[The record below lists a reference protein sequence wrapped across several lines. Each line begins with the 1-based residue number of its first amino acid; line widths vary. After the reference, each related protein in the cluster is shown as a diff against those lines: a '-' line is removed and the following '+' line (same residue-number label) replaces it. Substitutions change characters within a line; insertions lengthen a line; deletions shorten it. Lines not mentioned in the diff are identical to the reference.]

1 MILVTGACG
10 NTARYVVAKLLEE
23 GLDVVGIDIRNA
35 HTLKIAALLSRLT
48 YKGKFHMVWGNLT
61 KPKDLE
67 AIFKSYELTG
77 IAHLAFI
84 IPPQSEFHPE
94 QAYKVNVGSTRT
106 LIKLTELYAP
116 TIPFV
121 FSSSTTVFGDAS
133 PNEIYLTPA
142 HPVKATS
149 NYTANKIECELLLK
163 ESSLDWRIL
172 RYSVIMNPTFVPNK
186 ELIKFGFQIA
196 LNTRVEPVHVKD
208 LAVATY
214 HALVKKEASHKIFII
229 AGGKTNQITYK
240 EYITK
245 VLTGSLGKLN
255 SEDVPWERFI
265 EKPYYL
271 NWYDTTESQEILQ
284 FQTRTVDDL
293 VIDMQALIPGWKKF
307 FIARLQKLI
316 LTRFLLPK

>member
-10 NTARYVVAKLLEE
+10 NTAQYVIEKLLEE
-23 GLDVVGIDIRNA
+23 GLDVVGIDLHNT
-35 HTLKIAALLSRLT
+35 HTAKIATFLKNKATKSKLDIIWGDLT
-48 YKGKFHMVWGNLT
+48 N
-61 KPKDLE
+61 PQELE
-67 AIFKSYELTG
+67 AIFKHYSLTG
-77 IAHLAFI
+77 IIHLAFI
-84 IPPQSEFHPE
+84 IPPLSELKPE
-94 QAYKVNVGSTRT
+94 QAYTLNVGSTST
-106 LIKLTELYAP
+106 LIRLTEQYAP

-142 HPVKATS
+142 HPIKATS
-149 NYTANKIECELLLK
+149 QYTSNKIECESLLK
-163 ESSLDWRIL
+163 ASKLDWRIL

-186 ELIKFGFQIA
+186 DLVKFGFQIA

-214 HALVKKEASHKIFII
+214 HALIKKDASHKIFII
-229 AGGKTNQITYK
+229 AGGKNNQITYK

-245 VLTGSLGKLN
+245 LLMGNLGKLQA
-255 SEDVPWERFI
+255 EDIPWEKFI

-271 NWYDTTESQEILQ
+271 NWYDTTETENILQ

-293 VIDMQALIPGWKKF
+293 VLDTQALIPNWKKF
-307 FIARLQKLI
+307 IIARLQKII
-316 LTRFLLPK
+316 LKHFLVPK

>member
-10 NTARYVVAKLLEE
+10 NTAQYVVLKLLEE
-23 GLDVVGIDIRNA
+23 GLDVVGIDLHNT
-35 HTLKIAALLSRLT
+35 HTAKIAHLLKSNAKKST
-48 YKGKFHMVWGNLT
+48 FEMVWGDLT
-61 KPKDLE
+61 HPQDLE
-67 AIFKSYELTG
+67 TIFKKYSLTG
-77 IAHLAFI
+77 VAHLAFI

-94 QAYKVNVGSTRT
+94 MAYAINVGSTKT
-106 LIKLTELYAP
+106 LIQLTEQYAP

-133 PNEIYLTPA
+133 PNEIYLTPE

-149 NYTANKIECELLLK
+149 QYTSNKIECEALLQA
-163 ESSLDWRIL
+163 SSLDWRIL

-186 ELIKFGFQIA
+186 DLVKFGFQIA

-208 LAVATY
+208 LATATY
-214 HALVKKEASHKIFII
+214 HALIKKEASHKIFII
-229 AGGKTNQITYK
+229 AGGKCNQITYK

-245 VLTGSLGKLN
+245 VLIGSLGTLQP
-255 SEDVPWERFI
+255 EDVPWDKFI

-271 NWYDTTESQEILQ
+271 NWYDTTETQDILQ

-293 VIDMQALIPGWKKF
+293 VLDMQALVPRWKKF
-307 FIARLQKLI
+307 VIARLQKLI
-316 LTRFLLPK
+316 LKHFLVPK